1 MKTRLSSLVIVL
13 ALVGGACAASGEP
26 DDYDEAVRTNFIE
39 ACVASGEQTQQ
50 LEEALTS
57 TCSCAYDEF
66 VATVPYDEFK
76 AFDDTLRDD
85 IDAAFPEEYQAIFAD
100 CIRASA

>member
-13 ALVGGACAASGEP
+13 ALLGGACAASGEP
-26 DDYDEAVRTNFIE
+26 DDYDEAVRDNFIE

-50 LEEALTS
+50 LEAALQS

-66 VATVPYDEFK
+66 VANVPYDEFK
-76 AFDDTLRDD
+76 AFDDTLRED
-85 IDAAFPEEYQAIFAD
+85 IDTPFPEEYAKFFAD
-100 CIRASA
+100 CIRESA